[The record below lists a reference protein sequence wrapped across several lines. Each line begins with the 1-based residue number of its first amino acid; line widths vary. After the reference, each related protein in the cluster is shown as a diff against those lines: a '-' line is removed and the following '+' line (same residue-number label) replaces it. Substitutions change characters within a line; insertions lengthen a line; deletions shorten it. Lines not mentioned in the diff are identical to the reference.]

1 MFNKIFTLLMLLSF
15 SQLIL
20 GEPLNSQE
28 RAFLDSKKSIQ
39 MCVDPDWMPL
49 EKVEDG
55 RHVGIAA
62 EFMHLFEQSLNI
74 PIELVPTANWAES
87 IELAKSR
94 KCDIF
99 SMAMATPERQQY
111 MNFTKPYISVPL
123 VLATDY
129 NQPFVADVSEVRNKK
144 MGIVEGYAFADLL
157 RAKYPHMQIVDVRSV
172 DDGLRLVEEGELYGF
187 IGTLVTVGYAIQ
199 SGFVNEIKITGKF
212 DSKWELGIGVRNDEP
227 LLLSAFD
234 KAIDDVSSQKNQEII
249 NRWISVR
256 FDGGFNY
263 KLFWQIVTAIVVMLI
278 AFMYHYFKLR
288 IYQDHLEELV
298 EEKTADLI
306 QAKDAAERANQA
318 KSTFLANMSHEL
330 RTPMHAILSFAH
342 MGQKKI
348 SSAPTEKLESYFSNI
363 SISGNRLLALL
374 DDLLDLSKLESGQ
387 LEFNFQ
393 NTDIRPMID
402 AVVAELNELIREKGL
417 TLEVTHNTVDTH
429 GFFDGDKI
437 LQVIRNLLSNAI
449 KFSYEQGRIQISC
462 GDTTLN
468 DGTPALT
475 LSVTDEGIGIP
486 DDELEIIFNHFVQS
500 SKTHSGAGGT
510 GLGLAI
516 CHEIIEAHG
525 GTIVASNN
533 PQGGAIL
540 TFAIPRQRPETDS

>member
-15 SQLIL
+15 SPLIM
-20 GEPLNSQE
+20 GEPLNSHE
-28 RAFLDSKKSIQ
+28 RAFLDSKKSIR

-49 EKVEDG
+49 EKIENG
-55 RHVGIAA
+55 RHMGIAA
-62 EFMHLFEQSLNI
+62 DFMHLFEQSLDI
-74 PIELVPTANWAES
+74 PIELVPSANWAES

-129 NQPFVADVSEVRNKK
+129 NQPFVADVAEVRNRK
-144 MGIVEGYAFADLL
+144 MGIVKGYAFADLL

-172 DDGLRLVEEGELYGF
+172 DDGLRLVEKGELYGF

-199 SGFVNEIKITGKF
+199 GGFVNEIKITGKF

-263 KLFWQIVTAIVVMLI
+263 KLFWQIVTAIVVMLL

-298 EEKTADLI
+298 EEKTAD
-306 QAKDAAERANQA
+306 
-318 KSTFLANMSHEL
+318 
-330 RTPMHAILSFAH
+330 
-342 MGQKKI
+342 
-348 SSAPTEKLESYFSNI
+348 
-363 SISGNRLLALL
+363 
-374 DDLLDLSKLESGQ
+374 
-387 LEFNFQ
+387 
-393 NTDIRPMID
+393 
-402 AVVAELNELIREKGL
+402 
-417 TLEVTHNTVDTH
+417 
-429 GFFDGDKI
+429 
-437 LQVIRNLLSNAI
+437 
-449 KFSYEQGRIQISC
+449 
-462 GDTTLN
+462 
-468 DGTPALT
+468 
-475 LSVTDEGIGIP
+475 
-486 DDELEIIFNHFVQS
+486 
-500 SKTHSGAGGT
+500 
-510 GLGLAI
+510 
-516 CHEIIEAHG
+516 
-525 GTIVASNN
+525 
-533 PQGGAIL
+533 
-540 TFAIPRQRPETDS
+540 